1 MDRASSGIV
10 ILGEKPAFTG
20 VCTDASRKEIVSFH
34 LETALLGGYK
44 PQLAQH
50 LGGAAGMSHE
60 VLIRSD
66 LNSGNLESV
75 KQKGRA
81 R

>member
-1 MDRASSGIV
+1 M
-10 ILGEKPAFTG
+10 
-20 VCTDASRKEIVSFH
+20 SFH

-44 PQLAQH
+44 PQLARH
-50 LGGAAGMSHE
+50 LEGAAGMSHK

-75 KQKGRA
+75 KQEGKQTGVQGDRLVA
-81 R
+81 SCGSCESGPAGFSVGFSC

>member
-1 MDRASSGIV
+1 M
-10 ILGEKPAFTG
+10 
-20 VCTDASRKEIVSFH
+20 SFH
-34 LETALLGGYK
+34 LEAALLGGYK
-44 PQLAQH
+44 PQLARH
-50 LGGAAGMSHE
+50 LGGAAGMSHK